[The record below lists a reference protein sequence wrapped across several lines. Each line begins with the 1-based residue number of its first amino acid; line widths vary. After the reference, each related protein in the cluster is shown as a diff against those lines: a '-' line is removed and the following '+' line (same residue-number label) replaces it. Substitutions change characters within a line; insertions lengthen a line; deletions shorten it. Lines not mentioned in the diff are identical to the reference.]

1 MEKTFVL
8 FPRSE
13 DKMLIQCTKKLL
25 TELKVKPAS
34 SSEENALFSWH
45 ANLLTINR
53 RKTLVLMND
62 SNRYIIVLHGLKAI
76 HLKKIDQ
83 LILQAI
89 EETFRDEG
97 VRDDV
102 IEQYIS
108 QSKEVT
114 FTTTKNRTL
123 VARLT
128 KACEAVDAF
137 ESELNTDKIN
147 QPALNMRVSRL
158 LVGTGKNEYTNP
170 NEVLY
175 DDLTNL
181 VGDRI
186 FSSEALILHMKLKLE
201 NSNVWRRVIVPK
213 NITFTEL
220 HQTLQIVFGWQDYH
234 LHEFIIYKAKPK
246 DLNKTMRSDD
256 NSLPHIKLVSHEEVL
271 QYDSVVPMKV
281 ETGEKLVDYLPAE
294 ITYTYDLGDNWQHSI
309 VIEQMIDNYDKNHPT
324 CLAGEGN
331 APPED
336 VGGEPGYEEFLK
348 SIADPTHPE
357 FWHMKQWG
365 ISQGYEEFD
374 IEMIN
379 RKLS

>member
-1 MEKTFVL
+1 
-8 FPRSE
+8 
-13 DKMLIQCTKKLL
+13 MLIQCTKKLL
-25 TELKVKPAS
+25 TELMVKPAS

-45 ANLLTINR
+45 ANFLTINR

-83 LILQAI
+83 LIVEAI

-114 FTTTKNRTL
+114 FTTTKNRTF
-123 VARLT
+123 VARLN
-128 KACEAVDAF
+128 KACDAVDAF

-147 QPALNMRVSRL
+147 QSALNMRVSRL
-158 LVGTGKNEYTNP
+158 LVGNGKNEYTNP
-170 NEVLY
+170 NEDLY
-175 DDLTNL
+175 DDLSNL

-186 FSSEALILHMKLKLE
+186 FSPEALILHMNLNLE
-201 NSNVWRRVIVPK
+201 NSKVWRRVIVPK
-213 NITFTEL
+213 NITFTDL

-234 LHEFIIYKAKPK
+234 LHEFTIYKAKPR
-246 DLNKTMRSDD
+246 DLNKTMHSDD
-256 NSLPHIKLVSHEEVL
+256 KSLPHTKLVSHEEAL
-271 QYDSVVPMKV
+271 QYDSVVPMKL

-294 ITYTYDLGDNWQHSI
+294 ITYTYDFGDNWQHSI
-309 VIEQMIDNYDKNHPT
+309 VIEQMIDNYDVNHPT

-331 APPED
+331 TPPED

-348 SIADPTHPE
+348 IIADPTHPE
-357 FWHMKQWG
+357 FRHMKQWG
-365 ISQGYEEFD
+365 ISQGYEEFN